1 MSEEIEELAATINET
16 LQRIGTRWIEA
27 RGLVAEIDET
37 RHVDG
42 VEMCSAPGHML
53 CLERT
58 RALTNEA
65 ISRFD
70 DIEHIDTVHDA
81 KSALDEIQQME
92 VEAVQQVKKL
102 AQLLIGVNSF
112 HGDPRRYILP
122 DRIGGQILSDSRWDG
137 FCRTDQTD
145 SLDSRDEEGRCVEL
159 AGLYG
164 RLIVEHTWAIIET
177 ETGRHH
183 FSYDR
188 GLLCHQDP
196 AGNVET
202 WPDPVNLREMAQRTV
217 KVLGVISAVT
227 VGGCE

>member
-1 MSEEIEELAATINET
+1 MNEEIEELSATINET
-16 LQRIGTRWIEA
+16 LQRIATRWIEA

-53 CLERT
+53 CLERI

-65 ISRFD
+65 ICRFD
-70 DIEHIDTVHDA
+70 DVEQIVTVTDA

-177 ETGRHH
+177 NNGRHH

-196 AGNVET
+196 SGNVET
-202 WPDPVNLREMAQRTV
+202 WPDPVNLREMAQRSV
-217 KVLGVISAVT
+217 KALGVISEVT